1 LGPKYFI
8 VIHMGYLK
16 LLLLKS
22 AIPGFFSLFFLISCS
37 ATEPWVSNE
46 YKAWETAELS
56 EDSNVSFSLFLIG
69 DTGAPELDGPD
80 PVFELLKAAIALET
94 SDRAVVFLGDNIY
107 DDGFV
112 PEPSDERERSERILE
127 ANLDILS
134 DPSVPGYF
142 VPGNHDWWSSFD
154 GMMAQ
159 EEFIKTY
166 PSNEGHIHFT
176 PKAGCPGPEVWY
188 LHDSV
193 VLVTLDSEW
202 FIMDDGERLA
212 ERVGCEIA
220 TREESLSA
228 LRELSEQHSDKLLVL
243 ATHHPFFSRGEHGG
257 KYTWKQHIFPGTD
270 LHPALWVPLP
280 VVGSLYPFIRNR
292 GVGRQDF
299 SSRAY
304 TSYINDVLEQFSGHP
319 MFISAAGHDHNLQYF
334 NTNELHHIVSGA
346 GSKLGY
352 AVKGG
357 DAGFLLADYGF
368 AKLEIY
374 ENGEI
379 WLEFWTTQVS
389 LEDNPVFRYPIDR
402 LSEQVEFS
410 EDENKNQ
417 NVKYKLQTIHS
428 GE

>member
-1 LGPKYFI
+1 MGLFRGKAIYFTAGI
-8 VIHMGYLK
+8 
-16 LLLLKS
+16 LLLS
-22 AIPGFFSLFFLISCS
+22 VLFISCS
-37 ATEPWVSNE
+37 ATEPWIADDYND
-46 YKAWETAELS
+46 WETKEPPES
-56 EDSNVSFSLFLIG
+56 IDVSFSLFLIG
-69 DTGAPELDGPD
+69 DTGTPELERPD
-80 PVFELLKAAIALET
+80 PVFEFLKTAIALES

-112 PEPSDERERSERILE
+112 PEPSDERKRSERILE

-142 VPGNHDWWSSFD
+142 IPGNHDWWSSFN
-154 GMMAQ
+154 GMIAQ
-159 EEFIKTY
+159 EAFINTY
-166 PSNEGHIHFT
+166 PNNEGHIHFT
-176 PKAGCPGPEVWY
+176 PKPGCPGPEVWH

-193 VLVTLDSEW
+193 VLLTLDSEW

-212 ERVGCEIA
+212 GRVGCEIP
-220 TREESLSA
+220 TREESLST
-228 LRELSEQHSDKLLVL
+228 LRELSELHSDKLLVL

-270 LHPALWVPLP
+270 LHPSLWIPLP

-299 SSRAY
+299 SATANKNYRS
-304 TSYINDVLEQFSGHP
+304 DVLEQFSNHP

-334 NTNELHHIVSGA
+334 NTNEMHQIVSGS

-357 DAGFLLADYGF
+357 DAGFLLEDYGF
-368 AKLEIY
+368 AKLQMY

-379 WLEFWTTQVS
+379 WVEFWTTQVS
-389 LEDNPVFRYPIDR
+389 LQDNPVFRYPIDR
-402 LSEQVEFS
+402 LPKPEKQSTN
-410 EDENKNQ
+410 ENN
-417 NVKYKLQTIHS
+417 NRAGEIILQDLHS
-428 GE
+428 RE